1 MSIFSDALG
10 GNQALA
16 VLAALGLGA
25 GGGLALNEAY
35 DNLGE
40 IGDRAYTDAAAIAN
54 LGLQQTQFQPFT
66 VTSATGGQFG
76 AVPMEDGGL
85 GVAMA
90 LSPQEQALQQTL
102 MGQAGTILG
111 SDPYGQTMGRTA
123 AESAYGLGQQFMGLA
138 GQDTAQ
144 REQDVYSAIR
154 AMQAPEEQRQQLALE
169 ERLFNQGR
177 SGVSTNM
184 YGGTPEQLAM
194 AKAQSEAQNQAAYMA
209 MQQAQQQQA
218 QQAQLGQTY
227 AGLGSQLAAQ
237 DLAAR
242 AGQQQLGLGALGGA
256 YLPQAQLLNV
266 LQGTSL
272 YPQLYQ
278 RGQLQGAGLFGEAAM
293 GGLEA
298 LLGAGQGQAT
308 LMGALGTGLLSGLF
322 K

>member
-1 MSIFSDALG
+1 MSIVSDALG

-16 VLAALGLGA
+16 LLATLGLGA

-35 DNLGE
+35 DTLGE
-40 IGDRAYTDAAAIAN
+40 IGERAYTDAGTIAN

-76 AVPMEDGGL
+76 VIPTEGGGL
-85 GVAMA
+85 GASMA
-90 LSPQEQALQQTL
+90 LSPQEQAMQQQ
-102 MGQAGTILG
+102 MFAGASQFYNQAMQPT
-111 SDPYGQTMGRTA
+111 Q
-123 AESAYGLGQQFMGLA
+123 
-138 GQDTAQ
+138 Q
-144 REQDVYSAIR
+144 REQEIYGDIR
-154 AMQAPEEQRQQLALE
+154 AMQAPEEQRQQMALE

-177 SGVSTNM
+177 SGVTTNM

-194 AKAQSEAQNQAAYMA
+194 AKAQAEAQNQASIMA
-209 MQQAQQQQA
+209 MQQAQREQA
-218 QQAQLGQTY
+218 QQAQLGQQY
-227 AGLGSQLAAQ
+227 MAGG
-237 DLAAR
+237 
-242 AGQQQLGLGALGGA
+242 
-256 YLPQAQLLNV
+256 YIPQAQLLNM
-266 LQGTSL
+266 LQATSL